1 MTAPDR
7 PSSTAQDGNAERCR
21 VGRDASSR
29 TRATRRGG
37 GDPSA
42 RFLPTTTQVYV
53 AASADGA
60 GFGLT
65 LVRGGDAEYDHTA
78 IHVADASGRA
88 PDPHTATSACLFAA
102 TAALEL
108 LATEGPQPL
117 ILRLGD
123 RGATAIASGAW
134 QPALHS
140 RLRTAL
146 DKQLR
151 ATHQRIG
158 QPVWVAGYDASRL
171 MPWGERATAA
181 ASYGES
187 HGHWGRLPQPLT
199 AALPTAPATP
209 PWWEDVADRECPVC
223 IDTMTEPW
231 PSPED
236 LSRAPPGRWACS
248 HAICR
253 GCDARTQHAPNDRC
267 PLCRA
272 PRKVRMRP

>member
-1 MTAPDR
+1 MLNMTTLPYTLQTRQVAHLTRTRRRAP
-7 PSSTAQDGNAERCR
+7 
-21 VGRDASSR
+21 ASSQPQPPLSYSQR
-29 TRATRRGG
+29 MR
-37 GDPSA
+37 
-42 RFLPTTTQVYV
+42 
-53 AASADGA
+53 
-60 GFGLT
+60 
-65 LVRGGDAEYDHTA
+65 
-78 IHVADASGRA
+78 
-88 PDPHTATSACLFAA
+88 
-102 TAALEL
+102 
-108 LATEGPQPL
+108 PQPL

-134 QPALHS
+134 QLALHS
-140 RLRTAL
+140 RLRAAL
-146 DKQLR
+146 DTQLR

-209 PWWEDVADRECPVC
+209 PWWEDAADRECPVC